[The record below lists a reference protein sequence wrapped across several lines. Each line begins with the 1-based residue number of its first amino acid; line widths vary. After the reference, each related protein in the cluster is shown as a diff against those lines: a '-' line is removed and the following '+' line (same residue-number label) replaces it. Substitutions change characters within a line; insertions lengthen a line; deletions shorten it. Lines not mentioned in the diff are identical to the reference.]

1 MLAAEVQFPMLRSSF
16 LATAAL
22 FAAAAVLAQQP
33 MPPDYRGPQT
43 LIHGIYV
50 TPIPNVPFSA
60 DVEIVSHV
68 KLDNG
73 TETIRTTTAKVA
85 RLSSGKIR
93 NEQRQMLPVTLKV
106 EPALLSAHI
115 YDPQTRKSTF
125 LNPATHIAREMI
137 LAQPPRP
144 DTNSIPQRAP
154 SNNPNYRE
162 EDLGMQ
168 EMNGLQLTGI
178 RKVRI
183 IPAQVS
189 TTGNEVVITDEY
201 WYSPVLQIYM
211 MISHKDPRSGEQI
224 VAVRNVDRHEPP
236 QELFEVPT
244 GYKEVDETPVAVAR

>member
-22 FAAAAVLAQQP
+22 FAATAVSAQRT

-43 LIHGIYV
+43 FIPGIYV

-60 DVEIVSHV
+60 NVEIVSHL

-73 TETIRTTTAKVA
+73 TETIRSTTARIA

-93 NEQRQMLPVTLKV
+93 NEQRQMLPAAVKI

-125 LNPATHIAREMI
+125 LNPITHIAREVI
-137 LAQPPRP
+137 LSQPPRP
-144 DTNSIPQRAP
+144 DANSVPQRGP
-154 SNNPNYRE
+154 SNNPYYRE
-162 EDLGMQ
+162 EDLGTQTMDGF
-168 EMNGLQLTGI
+168 ELTGI
-178 RKVRI
+178 RKVRT

-189 TTGNEVVITDEY
+189 NAGKDVVITDEY

>member
-1 MLAAEVQFPMLRSSF
+1 MLAAEVQFPMLRSSS
-16 LATAAL
+16 LATVAL
-22 FAAAAVLAQQP
+22 FAATAVSAQQP

-43 LIHGIYV
+43 FIHGIYV

-60 DVEIVSHV
+60 NVEIVSHV

-73 TETIRTTTAKVA
+73 TETVRTTTAKVA

-93 NEQRQMLPVTLKV
+93 NEQRQMLPATVKV

-125 LNPATHIAREMI
+125 LNPFTHIAREMI

-144 DTNSIPQRAP
+144 ETNSVPLRSP

-162 EDLGMQ
+162 EDLGTQ
-168 EMNGLQLTGI
+168 EMDGLQLTGI
-178 RKVRI
+178 RKVRT
-183 IPAQVS
+183 IPAQMS
-189 TTGNEVVITDEY
+189 DAGKEIVITDEY

-211 MISHKDPRSGEQI
+211 LISHKDPRSGEQI
-224 VAVRNVDRHEPP
+224 VAVRNVDRHEPL

-244 GYKEVDETPVAVAR
+244 GYKEVDETPVAVAQ

>member
-1 MLAAEVQFPMLRSSF
+1 MLRSSL

-22 FAAAAVLAQQP
+22 LTTAVSAQQP

-43 LIHGIYV
+43 LIPGIYV

-60 DVEIVSHV
+60 NVEIVSHV

-93 NEQRQMLPVTLKV
+93 NEQRQMLPATVKV

-125 LNPATHIAREMI
+125 LNPATHIAREII
-137 LAQPPRP
+137 LSQPPRP
-144 DTNSIPQRAP
+144 APNSVPQSAP

-162 EDLGMQ
+162 ENLGTQ
-168 EMNGLQLTGI
+168 EMDGLQLTGI
-178 RKVRI
+178 RKVRT
-183 IPAQVS
+183 IPAQLS
-189 TTGNEVVITDEY
+189 TTGKEVAITDEY

-211 MISHKDPRSGEQI
+211 LISHKDPRSGEQI
-224 VAVRNVDRHEPP
+224 VAVRNVDRHEPL
-236 QELFEVPT
+236 QDLFEVPT